1 MPAVESHRT
10 VSVDSSFAGYR
21 DIRTL
26 VCVDKGGVVETFC
39 SFPFCQY
46 HRQVVGGFGRE
57 FQTCSFGD
65 VQVYVTFQCN
75 GSFDE
80 IISCGNEYGT
90 ATVRVTMTDGLEDGG
105 AAVESCIALC
115 SVVGYIINS
124 IGEYGRYDIF

>member
-1 MPAVESHRT
+1 M
-10 VSVDSSFAGYR
+10 
-21 DIRTL
+21 
-26 VCVDKGGVVETFC
+26 
-39 SFPFCQY
+39 
-46 HRQVVGGFGRE
+46 
-57 FQTCSFGD
+57 
-65 VQVYVTFQCN
+65 QVYVTFQCD

-105 AAVESCIALC
+105 TAVESCIALC

>member
-1 MPAVESHRT
+1 MACQPLKVTEPFPSIVPLPVT
-10 VSVDSSFAGYR
+10 V

-46 HRQVVGGFGRE
+46 HRQVVSGFGRE

-105 AAVESCIALC
+105 TAVE
-115 SVVGYIINS
+115 VVS
-124 IGEYGRYDIF
+124 LFAP